1 MEGMFEIF
9 LAWCRLKFEI
19 HQSKSPPLFKQGE
32 IWWCRIGM
40 NVGDE
45 LFGKGDYY
53 QRPVLV
59 LKKFSRNTFLGIP
72 LTLREKTGTYY
83 FETNIRGVRRWLIL
97 SQARTFDSKRLRESL
112 GELDENTLK
121 KVREEFAKLICS

>member
-1 MEGMFEIF
+1 MILIIGGSGVLGNEIISH
-9 LAWCRLKFEI
+9 LLTT
-19 HQSKSPPLFKQGE
+19 
-32 IWWCRIGM
+32 
-40 NVGDE
+40 D
-45 LFGKGDYY
+45 D
-53 QRPVLV
+53 VLILCNNRHEEV

-83 FETNIRGVRRWLIL
+83 FETNIRGIRRWLIL

-121 KVREEFAKLICS
+121 RVREEFAKLICS